1 MKQSSRVGTRHASAW
16 LVAKSLV
23 SGLAV
28 LLTVTAPLFAQEPV
42 PDEMA
47 VNAAPVNVETLEIE
61 PTVAKTGDLITQTY
75 RVRFPDLIHEGREV
89 IILEDRMAPENLPVH
104 PFEAVSLDVTK
115 RQVED
120 EHVWDFAY
128 GLRLIAPEKAVYAVP
143 GFSFYYLV
151 RDLGEDIEDAE
162 VRQVD
167 GGGGLVRYVTT
178 MHDIPLLDIR
188 DTIELGTFRSRATFF
203 RTLAWGVAPLPLL
216 VWFVLLVRRARRPK
230 RVSEE
235 QQQEADELDRIE
247 AQIPIPPSIWE
258 ARRSLLRRLQALD
271 DLAPGTNGAVLHDV
285 QRGLIISTREYL
297 QAELPDLHTGD
308 TPRDIQAQVE
318 GLKDGHRKAALQVL
332 TSRLVSYQ
340 HGLERGAPAPIDDP
354 TAEARELRGS
364 LSQLRPHIRLLN
376 RITGVFGR

>member
-247 AQIPIPPSIWE
+247 AQIPIPSFDLGDETKSTPASPGP
-258 ARRSLLRRLQALD
+258 RRSCTRYQC
-271 DLAPGTNGAVLHDV
+271 AVLHDV